1 MTDVYVSVVKATAW
15 VSVVGVFNFARARI
29 AVECHVTSAGALLLF
44 ACAARLGDVIGSTS
58 LIGRFNVCRVFNLP
72 RH

>member
-1 MTDVYVSVVKATAW
+1 MYYVVYEAAAW
-15 VSVVGVFNFARARI
+15 VTVVGVFNFARARI
-29 AVECHVTSAGALLLF
+29 GVECHVASAGALLVY

-58 LIGRFNVCRVFNLP
+58 VIGHVNVCRVFNTAS